1 MTASAS
7 REPEPDSG
15 EVFARLVGELDELG
29 FEPTRPVEHP
39 HDTVYTTTYT
49 ATDSGVAVTVV
60 ADASEP
66 HVCVSARRGTGPAW
80 SMHWTVAAP
89 TRGPTDHPVRR
100 RERGPCRRARSGRG
114 GARHSTAEHGARRS
128 HATFPLGRLR
138 RRSRHAGAPDN
149 GRKKGVVGRP
159 PPLNRVA
166 HTRLGDPCAAGP
178 SPSTDGLPVARR

>member
-7 REPEPDSG
+7 REPEPDG
-15 EVFARLVGELDELG
+15 DEVFARLVGELDELG

-80 SMHWTVAAP
+80 SMHWTAAAP
-89 TRGPTDHPVRR
+89 PAVQLIALYAAVNEDP
-100 RERGPCRRARSGRG
+100 A
-114 GARHSTAEHGARRS
+114 AALA
-128 HATFPLGRLR
+128 AAAAALGI
-138 RRSRHAGAPDN
+138 
-149 GRKKGVVGRP
+149 P
-159 PPLNRVA
+159 PPNTA
-166 HTRLGDPCAAGP
+166 PAGPARP
-178 SPSTDGLPVARR
+178 SPSAG

>member
-80 SMHWTVAAP
+80 SMHWTAAAP
-89 TRGPTDHPVRR
+89 PAPPAVA
-100 RERGPCRRARSGRG
+100 PPPPRG
-114 GARHSTAEHGARRS
+114 GARQRWQ
-128 HATFPLGRLR
+128 
-138 RRSRHAGAPDN
+138 
-149 GRKKGVVGRP
+149 KGVVGRP
-159 PPLNRVA
+159 RPQPRSPHQA
-166 HTRLGDPCAAGP
+166 RRPCAAGP
-178 SPSTDGLPVARR
+178 SPLDGWVACCQAVIVASISARRRNRPS